1 MAVEPQGTQT
11 DLIKTYDRALGGAK
25 QLVGSLSADDL
36 SRPTPCEGW
45 DVRALVTHM
54 VGTNGRFASALSGAQ
69 PPAPPAAD
77 ADLIAAY
84 KASADN
90 ALQAWR
96 APGAF
101 DKTLTLPAGEVPA
114 TTAIGMIFVDQLIH
128 TWDLA
133 KALGRG
139 DPLPDDLATVAL
151 ENARKRVTP
160 DRRGP
165 GKPYAAEVPCAA
177 DAPVQDRL
185 AAFLGRQ
192 P

>member
-1 MAVEPQGTQT
+1 MAVEPQGTT
-11 DLIKTYDRALGGAK
+11 ELLDRYARALAGAK
-25 QLVGSLSADDL
+25 ELVGSLSAEDL
-36 SRPTPCEGW
+36 GKPTPCEGW

-77 ADLIAAY
+77 ADLVAAY
-84 KASADN
+84 NASADT
-90 ALQAWR
+90 ALEAWR

-101 DKTLTLPAGEVPA
+101 DRTLQLPAGEVPA

-133 KALGRG
+133 RALGRG
-139 DPLPDDLATVAL
+139 APLPDDLAAAAL
-151 ENARKRVTP
+151 ENARQRVTP

-165 GKPYAAEVPCAA
+165 GKPYGPEVPCAA

>member
-1 MAVEPQGTQT
+1 MAVEPQSTQT
-11 DLIKTYDRALGGAK
+11 DLIQKYERALAGAK
-25 QLVGSLSADDL
+25 QLVGSVKPDDL
-36 SRPTPCEGW
+36 SKATCCEGW

-77 ADLIAAY
+77 ADLVAAY
-84 KASADN
+84 NASADN

-114 TTAIGMIFVDQLIH
+114 STAIGMIFVDQLIH
-128 TWDLA
+128 TWDLS

-139 DPLPDDLATVAL
+139 DPLPDDLASVAL
-151 ENARKRVTP
+151 ENARQRITP

-165 GKPYAAEVPCAA
+165 GKPYAAEVPTTA

-185 AAFLGRQ
+185 AAFLGRK